1 MAAVLEALP
10 GHIENTRR
18 ESGCVTFAVTRDVR
32 IRNRF
37 NVHEVFASEQ
47 AFRDHQARVRKSH
60 WGRVSASAER
70 HYQVVGADSR

>member
-18 ESGCVTFAVTRDVR
+18 ESGCVTFEVTRDVR

-47 AFRDHQARVRKSH
+47 SFRDHQARVRESR
-60 WGRVSASAER
+60 WGRISASAER
-70 HYQVVGADSR
+70 HYQVEGVDTQ